1 MINFVADRVMLM
13 VTKEEYEQAKA
24 DIARRQDI
32 IDEYERQT
40 LKHEF
45 LSRFAA
51 SIPKRIAAD
60 FQEHKIVIALEYT
73 NKSLTRIG
81 LTDDDV
87 MRDFVIVASGF
98 DADKN
103 GAHDEAK
110 EGKQSKWEKGFAVRF
125 ADGKVIDCPNA
136 NQTMIEALRYM
147 GLERVSQYIGRTFAG
162 YRLVG
167 KRERDPNTRKWQRQS
182 DGWWIYI
189 NMSNDIKRECL
200 KGVSE
205 QLNIPLTIE
214 EHCNDAGLFASEESI
229 THAKHRGTGRA
240 YFSLNG
246 EDRMTMNY
254 IVLSAVKQFVK
265 QMPDATFEDIRQYF
279 SSNLCRGMGIV
290 ASLEIIEQRKSKYS
304 TEDTRW
310 FLGED
315 EILTSGDGIRFAVC
329 RNWKSEWNGALIKHL
344 KEQLGW
350 TIEAVE

>member
-1 MINFVADRVMLM
+1 M

-51 SIPKRIAAD
+51 SIPKRIDAD

-81 LTDDDV
+81 LTDNDV

-103 GAHDEAK
+103 SVLTHDEANDEAK
-110 EGKQSKWEKGFAVRF
+110 VGKQRKPKKGFAVRF
-125 ADGKVIDCPNA
+125 ADGKVIDCRHA

-147 GLERVSQYIGRTFAG
+147 GLERVSQYNGRTFAG

-167 KRERDPNTRKWQRQS
+167 KRERDPNTSEWQRQL

-214 EHCNDAGLFASEESI
+214 EHSDEAGLFASEVSVI
-229 THAKHRGTGRA
+229 HAKHKGTGRA

-246 EDRMTMNY
+246 EGRMTMNH
-254 IVLSAVKQFVK
+254 IVLSAVKQFLK
-265 QMPDATFEDIRQYF
+265 QMPDATFEDIQQYF
-279 SSNLCRGMGIV
+279 PSNLRSGFGIV
-290 ASLEIIEQRKSKYS
+290 ASLEVIEQRMSKYS
-304 TEDTRW
+304 RERNRW

-329 RNWKSEWNGALIKHL
+329 RDWKSEWNGALIKHL
-344 KEQLGW
+344 KEQLDW
-350 TIEAVE
+350 TVEAAE